1 MRIAGITIP
10 EKKRLE
16 IALTALY
23 GVGRPQAARILATA
37 HIEAGRTAESLSTEE
52 ESRIR
57 DVIEQEG
64 MLLEGELRREVGGHI
79 KRLKD
84 VASYRGTRHIRRL
97 PARGQRTKTNA
108 RTLKGAR
115 KTAGSGK
122 RKVEK
127 K

>member
-10 EKKRLE
+10 EHKRLE

-23 GVGRPQAARILATA
+23 GIGRPQATRILVKVG
-37 HIEAGRTAESLSTEE
+37 IDNGRTAESLSTEE

-57 DVIEQEG
+57 DAIEKEG

-84 VASYRGTRHIRRL
+84 IASYRGTRHVRRL

>member
-23 GVGRPQAARILATA
+23 GVGRPQATRVLREAGID
-37 HIEAGRTAESLSTEE
+37 AGRTAESLSTDEE
-52 ESRIR
+52 TTIR
-57 DVIEQEG
+57 EVIEKD
-64 MLLEGELRREVGGHI
+64 MSIEGELRREVGGNI

-84 VASYRGTRHIRRL
+84 VNSYRGNRHIHRL

-115 KTAGSGK
+115 RTAGSGK

>member
-16 IALTALY
+16 ITLTALY
-23 GVGRPQAARILATA
+23 GVGRPQAKRILAKA
-37 HIEAGRTAESLSTEE
+37 GIDAGRTAESLSTEE
-52 ESRIR
+52 ESKIR
-57 DVIEQEG
+57 EIIESEG
-64 MLLEGELRREVGGHI
+64 MLLEGELRREKGSHI

-84 VASYRGTRHIRRL
+84 ISAYRGMRHSTRL

-108 RTLKGAR
+108 RTLKGAK